1 MASQTKHLVEI
12 TPEQIQEFKNLAK
25 EQEKTFLSE
34 DAIVDTVEHV
44 DVSHLY
50 QRIEVKGVSINYVKV
65 GTGEKPV
72 LLMCGSVG
80 AGKSIPPERDFSSK
94 ESFLHGDIEFAKIL
108 MQKLGYPKFSILGW
122 CGGGTE
128 ALMMAGKYPEVIES
142 LISINSKAFFGH
154 EDMAFYNLMSD
165 ISNWSELARSSMVK
179 VYGEE
184 YFFKCW
190 MSLITLY
197 KRIYDEEEGNLCTEF
212 LSKIKC
218 PTLLVHG
225 QLDPVAPVRHVHFIK
240 ERIPHAK
247 VHIMEKGK
255 HNLHLRYPE
264 EFLAIVEQFLLEL
277 S

>member
-1 MASQTKHLVEI
+1 
-12 TPEQIQEFKNLAK
+12 
-25 EQEKTFLSE
+25 
-34 DAIVDTVEHV
+34 
-44 DVSHLY
+44 
-50 QRIEVKGVSINYVKV
+50 
-65 GTGEKPV
+65 
-72 LLMCGSVG
+72 
-80 AGKSIPPERDFSSK
+80 
-94 ESFLHGDIEFAKIL
+94 
-108 MQKLGYPKFSILGW
+108 
-122 CGGGTE
+122 
-128 ALMMAGKYPEVIES
+128 
-142 LISINSKAFFGH
+142 
-154 EDMAFYNLMSD
+154 MSD

-247 VHIMEKGK
+247 
-255 HNLHLRYPE
+255 
-264 EFLAIVEQFLLEL
+264 
-277 S
+277 